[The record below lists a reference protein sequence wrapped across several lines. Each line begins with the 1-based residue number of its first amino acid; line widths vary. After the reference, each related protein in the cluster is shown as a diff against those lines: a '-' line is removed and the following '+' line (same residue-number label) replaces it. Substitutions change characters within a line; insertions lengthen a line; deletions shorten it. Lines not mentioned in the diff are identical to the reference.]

1 MLTMDPISTFL
12 VDHVLGVAA
21 ELVIPLMGATFVVG
35 VLTRILIWYVA
46 RSEHKFAAE
55 FEKRVRRYVAE
66 SYTDESMRVSSF
78 HRITRQLL
86 ENTFHECFELR
97 NKYKR
102 RNFDHIASL
111 TDRVFLVEEGV
122 ARLMSDT
129 LKQTRYL
136 KRENQDVKMVELTKS
151 VFDTNPFFNRLL
163 GAFPVSLLNELINI
177 LPGLFIIGG
186 IFGTFLGIAK
196 GLPELRDMDL
206 QKIEETKRIMGMF
219 LEGISMAM
227 IKSILGIFLSVSMSL
242 INTVLA
248 PEGIFYNLVNR
259 YSSALDTLWNETTT
273 NEYDKSEIEVDAL
286 YDEDAVLHKHGNDE
300 GGDEDHETVD
310 QDQTAPA
317 QPRRAGK
324 RVA

>member
-1 MLTMDPISTFL
+1 
-12 VDHVLGVAA
+12 
-21 ELVIPLMGATFVVG
+21 
-35 VLTRILIWYVA
+35 
-46 RSEHKFAAE
+46 
-55 FEKRVRRYVAE
+55 
-66 SYTDESMRVSSF
+66 
-78 HRITRQLL
+78 
-86 ENTFHECFELR
+86 
-97 NKYKR
+97 
-102 RNFDHIASL
+102 
-111 TDRVFLVEEGV
+111 VFLIEEGV
-122 ARLMSDT
+122 SRLMSDT

-136 KRENQDVKMVELTKS
+136 KRDNHEVKMVELTKS

-248 PEGIFYNLVNR
+248 PEGIFYNLINR
-259 YSSALDTLWNETTT
+259 YSAALDTLWHETTT
-273 NEYDKSEIEVDAL
+273 NDYDKSEIEVDSV
-286 YDEDAVLHKHGNDE
+286 YDEEAVLNKGRGDSDE
-300 GGDEDHETVD
+300 EEAEEQEEVE
-310 QDQTAPA
+310 
-317 QPRRAGK
+317 PRRTGK
-324 RVA
+324 RIA

>member
-12 VDHVLGVAA
+12 VNNVLGVAA

-35 VLTRILIWYVA
+35 VLTRMLIWYVA
-46 RSEHKFAAE
+46 RSEHRFAVE
-55 FEKRVRRYVAE
+55 FEKRVRRYVTE
-66 SYTDESMRVSSF
+66 SYADESLRVSSF
-78 HRITRQLL
+78 HRICRQIL
-86 ENTFHECFELR
+86 EHTFHECFELR
-97 NKYKR
+97 NKYRR
-102 RNFDHIASL
+102 RNFDHIMSL

-122 ARLMSDT
+122 ARLVSDT

-136 KRENQDVKMVELTKS
+136 KRENQEVKMVELTKS

-248 PEGIFYNLVNR
+248 PEGIFYNLINR
-259 YSSALDTLWNETTT
+259 YSAALDTLWNETTT
-273 NEYDKSEIEVDAL
+273 NDYDKSEIEMDAI
-286 YDEDAVLHKHGNDE
+286 YDEEGARSKNAEEGVGDDE
-300 GGDEDHETVD
+300 SPED
-310 QDQTAPA
+310 QRQSS
-317 QPRRAGK
+317 RRGGK

>member
-1 MLTMDPISTFL
+1 M
-12 VDHVLGVAA
+12 
-21 ELVIPLMGATFVVG
+21 
-35 VLTRILIWYVA
+35 
-46 RSEHKFAAE
+46 
-55 FEKRVRRYVAE
+55 
-66 SYTDESMRVSSF
+66 
-78 HRITRQLL
+78 
-86 ENTFHECFELR
+86 
-97 NKYKR
+97 
-102 RNFDHIASL
+102 SL

-122 ARLMSDT
+122 ARLVSDT

-136 KRENQDVKMVELTKS
+136 KRENQEVKMVELTKS

-248 PEGIFYNLVNR
+248 PEGIFYNLINR
-259 YSSALDTLWNETTT
+259 YSAALDTLWNETTT
-273 NEYDKSEIEVDAL
+273 NDYDKSEIEMDAI
-286 YDEDAVLHKHGNDE
+286 YDEEGARSKNAEEGVGDDE
-300 GGDEDHETVD
+300 SPED
-310 QDQTAPA
+310 QRQSS
-317 QPRRAGK
+317 RRGGK

>member
-1 MLTMDPISTFL
+1 MLTMDPISAFL

-46 RSEHKFAAE
+46 RSEHKFAIE

-66 SYTDESMRVSSF
+66 SYANESIRVSSF
-78 HRITRQLL
+78 HRITRQIL
-86 ENTFHECFELR
+86 EHTFHECFELR
-97 NKYKR
+97 DKYKR
-102 RNFDHIASL
+102 RNFDHISSL
-111 TDRVFLVEEGV
+111 TDRVFLIEEGV

-136 KRENQDVKMVELTKS
+136 KRENQDIKMVELTKS

-206 QKIEETKRIMGMF
+206 QKIEETKRTMGMF

-248 PEGIFYNLVNR
+248 PEGIFYNLINR
-259 YSSALDTLWNETTT
+259 YSAALDTLWNETTT

-286 YDEDAVLHKHGNDE
+286 YEDGSTPDE
-300 GGDEDHETVD
+300 GLEE
-310 QDQTAPA
+310 APEEEER
-317 QPRRAGK
+317 PRRTGSK
-324 RVA
+324 VA